1 MLSKGGV
8 VPTSVARIR
17 GVRPV
22 SPAAR
27 PLTIILELG
36 GEVTLSMPAAGLPR
50 LLARWLVLDEGSE
63 VGEAPQMGALPAD
76 DTLYYMYQAT

>member
-50 LLARWLVLDEGSE
+50 ARTGWFSMKARKSE
-63 VGEAPQMGALPAD
+63 KLRRWGRNQR
-76 DTLYYMYQAT
+76 TTR